1 LAGKS
6 LAEIVR
12 RIEALLFAASRPV
25 QLKELM
31 SICRLRKRD
40 KIISAISE
48 LKKKYN
54 VEDSA
59 IELVELQGDRVF
71 LRLKKEYHELVK
83 RYVRK
88 PLFSRGVMKTLSFI
102 AYYQPVEQSKVAI
115 ARGGSAYRH
124 IKLLIEKGFVE
135 AEKKGKTKILRT
147 TELLADFLGVP
158 NNPVMI
164 RRALESRLLQQQA
177 REHAKTTKRED
188 ATETKQNL

>member
-1 LAGKS
+1 MAGKN
-6 LAEIVR
+6 LADIVR
-12 RIEALLFAASRPV
+12 RVEALLFAASRPV
-25 QLKELM
+25 HVKELM

-40 KIISAISE
+40 KITSAISE

-54 VEDSA
+54 LEDSA

-83 RYVRK
+83 RYVKK

-102 AYYQPVEQSKVAI
+102 AYYQPIEQSKVAI

-124 IKLLIEKGFVE
+124 IKLLIEKGFIE

-158 NNPVMI
+158 NSPVMI
-164 RRALESRLLQQQA
+164 RRALESRLSQQQA
-177 REHAKTTKRED
+177 GEQTETTKRED
-188 ATETKQNL
+188 TAKTQHDL